1 MSGNEFRETYWYSS
15 LALEVMDM
23 NELVRTLMSIVLKNV
38 SAKLQEKSQVPLTK

>member
-1 MSGNEFRETYWYSS
+1 MSSQETYWYSS

-38 SAKLQEKSQVPLTK
+38 SVVLLQKSNQVRLTE